1 MGVRGQVPS
10 NWVGRRVEV
19 FLKGDEHSRV
29 GTLTGVRQDGI
40 ELAEEEHPDP
50 YGKGA
55 AEQGSPIFYGHD
67 SVTEVRP
74 AS

>member
-1 MGVRGQVPS
+1 MGERGQVPS

-19 FLKGDEHSRV
+19 LLAGDEHPLV

-50 YGKGA
+50 YGQGA
-55 AEQGSPIFYGHD
+55 AEQGSSTFYGYN
-67 SVTEVRP
+67 SVAEVRP
-74 AS
+74 AT